1 MKRVLL
7 ILLLFNSLLILSGCQ
22 RSGAGDEE
30 AKIPV
35 EIVSVSL
42 GQVKQ
47 SLFYNGDIKAE
58 YEVKVFS
65 KIPDRIEE
73 YYVDEGD
80 IVRSGDPI
88 VRVVATTIEQ
98 AVRQAEA
105 MKTNMDAEYIR
116 AKRLRDEDAMSQ
128 QQFDAIEAQA
138 TQARAAYLSVKSQ
151 LGDATVTA
159 PISGIIGKRYY
170 ETGDMASPAMPVAS
184 VVQMDHVKIQFDAT
198 EVDLGKLET
207 GQAAEVTVRSY
218 MNRTF
223 TGKIVKISP
232 ILDPLTRM
240 ATVEVLVP
248 NPDHHLMPGMYAE
261 VEITTGVLDNIIV
274 VPRDVVLES
283 TSLINDNGKDRVVK
297 NYFVY
302 VVDDSSRAEQRQLN
316 VDYVNHQNIAVRS
329 GIAPGEHLVVSGQN
343 NLRDGLT
350 VQVVTSEE
358 VQ

>member
-1 MKRVLL
+1 
-7 ILLLFNSLLILSGCQ
+7 
-22 RSGAGDEE
+22 
-30 AKIPV
+30 
-35 EIVSVSL
+35 
-42 GQVKQ
+42 
-47 SLFYNGDIKAE
+47 
-58 YEVKVFS
+58 
-65 KIPDRIEE
+65 
-73 YYVDEGD
+73 
-80 IVRSGDPI
+80 
-88 VRVVATTIEQ
+88 
-98 AVRQAEA
+98 
-105 MKTNMDAEYIR
+105 
-116 AKRLRDEDAMSQ
+116 
-128 QQFDAIEAQA
+128 
-138 TQARAAYLSVKSQ
+138 
-151 LGDATVTA
+151 
-159 PISGIIGKRYY
+159 
-170 ETGDMASPAMPVAS
+170 MASPAMPVAS
-184 VVQMDHVKIQFDAT
+184 VVQMDYVKIQFDAT
-198 EVDLGKLET
+198 EVDLGRLKT
-207 GQAAEVTVRSY
+207 GQRADVTVRSY
-218 MNRTF
+218 TNRTF

-329 GIAPGEHLVVSGQN
+329 GIVPGEHLVVSGQN
-343 NLRDGLT
+343 NLRDGLP